1 MMLEG
6 PVAELVMVNINML
19 AAMMQESQVRPR
31 RLPMCPATK
40 RPVIVPANTHA
51 QIPTLRI

>member
-1 MMLEG
+1 MVLEG
-6 PVAELVMVNINML
+6 PIPELVIVNINML

-31 RLPMCPATK
+31 RLPMCPAEK

-51 QIPTLRI
+51 LIAMLRI